1 MMSLTKY
8 VGGHSDAMMGSL
20 TATPALWSRLR
31 KASYQLGHAVSPDDC
46 ALILRGLRTLD
57 VRLQRPGANGLDR
70 TSVVSGKSVS
80 VRVAPGGRRINKKK
94 ITHQRSSSA
103 ILTV

>member
-31 KASYQLGHAVSPDDC
+31 TASYQLGHAVSPDDC
-46 ALILRGLRTLD
+46 ALILRGLRTLA
-57 VRLQRPGANGLDR
+57 VRLQRPGADGLA
-70 TSVVSGKSVS
+70 
-80 VRVAPGGRRINKKK
+80 VARWPAHRAQGGRVVPPRLAAEPGPSLLA
-94 ITHQRSSSA
+94 RG
-103 ILTV
+103 